1 MENRE
6 LSRELEEM
14 RSQIAILKSKLDN
27 QKIVTEQ
34 QLRSSMK
41 TKMSKIDKTMLRTI
55 IAGCFAL
62 VYCSW
67 FFTTRIQLSI
77 AFTVAT
83 SALLS
88 ACLAITIY
96 KHYSFRRIDLTRG
109 NIVDVT
115 ERLTKIKQHY
125 SEWWKIA
132 LPILLVWYG
141 WWLYEMF
148 MLYDNSPYMVGLCS
162 GSAVGIIVGL
172 IIGLK
177 INRKIANEANDII
190 NQIRE
195 LQQNE

>member
-14 RSQIAILKSKLDN
+14 RSQIAMLKSKLDN

-41 TKMSKIDKTMLRTI
+41 TKMSKIDKTMFSTI

-62 VYCSW
+62 AYCSW
-67 FFTTRIQLSI
+67 FFTTRMQLSI

-83 SALLS
+83 SALIS

-109 NIVDVT
+109 NIIDVT

-125 SEWWKIA
+125 SEWWKSA

-148 MLYDNSPYMVGLCS
+148 MFYGNAPYVVGLCS